1 MMRKKRNE
9 NKEGEVL
16 YVFEDWYEEKKVLEY
31 LSNMIKSE
39 MINLHIQS
47 LFNLTIDIL
56 GEKAV
61 KEFLLGN
68 KDSSDGMDNDTDG
81 FIYEEMKRDFLKSA
95 VTGMIALRQIKLSR
109 LPESALEI
117 KVKNLKEAYKLSD
130 VESEI
135 LTLVYLMERLSFFR
149 DFLKSISS
157 PGISLI
163 FALNYFPMILGVE
176 RWAVMNAL
184 TEGQLVKQGLIVTSP
199 FIRVNRKILED
210 LEGIKNNQTE
220 ADIINKDVPCL
231 SLSDFDISQDELM
244 VLDTLMKGEKGFN
257 LLIYGETGS
266 LKTAF
271 VEVLAREYNRQLLM
285 IDISETE
292 DRDDAR
298 KQIFRAI
305 SDVEHGKN
313 LLLIDNAD
321 DIFDSGPRF
330 FRERHRA
337 WLKDVMVSNRQIVW
351 TVRDPHSIE
360 PEVAKRFIFS
370 IGLKKTS
377 VEQKLRILDAELDR
391 LGLKG
396 YLTEEELKSLCRNH
410 DTERLLDVFTVVDFK
425 NQSREIAMR
434 QINTILENQERLISE
449 KFKKNIRSRD
459 FRYYTLSCLNCSE
472 NPEIIISALRN
483 YEDMKRRGISGGG
496 AFSMLLYGLPGTGKT
511 EFVHY
516 LGSVLGKE
524 VVLKR
529 ASDIYHPLVGM
540 SERHI
545 ALAFQE
551 AAQSDSILFFDEAD
565 TFLFPRK
572 NAMRSWEIS
581 FTNEILTQLENFSGI
596 VIFATNHMEA
606 LDPAALRRFR
616 FKVEFRPLRPEG
628 IVELYERL
636 LKPLVPEGC
645 ELTEDEL
652 KGLKEIDNLT
662 PGDFATVRARYLY
675 IEPSLLS
682 HDILIQAL
690 KEEVKY
696 KQNEKT
702 ISGFVSA

>member
-1 MMRKKRNE
+1 MMREKRSV

-39 MINLHIQS
+39 MLNLHIQS

-81 FIYEEMKRDFLKSA
+81 FIYEEIKRDFLESA
-95 VTGMIALRQIKLSR
+95 VTGMIALREIKLSR

-135 LTLVYLMERLSFFR
+135 LTLVYLAERLSFFR
-149 DFLKSISS
+149 DFFKSMRS

-176 RWAVMNAL
+176 RWVVMNAL

-199 FIRVNRKILED
+199 FIKTNRKILED

-220 ADIINKDVPCL
+220 AYIINKDVPVL
-231 SLSDFDISQDELM
+231 SLSDFYISQNELM

-257 LLIYGETGS
+257 LLIYGEADS
-266 LKTAF
+266 LKTTFAK
-271 VEVLAREYNRQLLM
+271 VLAREYNRQLLM

-305 SDVEHGKN
+305 SDVEHGKS
-313 LLLIDNAD
+313 LLLIGNAD
-321 DIFDSGPRF
+321 DIFDSGRGF

-337 WLKDVMVSNRQIVW
+337 WLKDVMESGVQIIW

-360 PEVAKRFIFS
+360 PEVARRFIFS

-377 VEQKLRILDAELDR
+377 IEQKLRILDAELDK

-396 YLTEEELKSLCRNH
+396 YLTEEELKGLCKNH
-410 DTERLLDVFTVVDFK
+410 ETERLLEVFTMVDFK
-425 NQSREIAMR
+425 NQSREIPMR
-434 QINTILENQERLISE
+434 QINTILENQERLRSG

-459 FRYYTLSCLNCSE
+459 FRYYTLNCLNCSE
-472 NPEIIISALRN
+472 DPERIINALRN
-483 YEDMKRRGISGGG
+483 YEDMKRRGIPGGG

-511 EFVHY
+511 EFVYY

-524 VVLKR
+524 IVLKR
-529 ASDIYHPLVGM
+529 ASDIYSPYVGM

-545 ALAFQE
+545 ALAFHE
-551 AAQSDSILFFDEAD
+551 AAESDSILFFDEAD

-572 NAMRSWEIS
+572 NAMSSWEIS
-581 FTNEILTQLENFSGI
+581 LTNEILTQLENFSGI
-596 VIFATNHMEA
+596 VIFATNHIEG

-628 IVELYERL
+628 ILELYERL

-652 KGLKEIDNLT
+652 KELKEIENLT
-662 PGDFATVRARYLY
+662 PGDLATVRERYLY
-675 IEPSLLS
+675 VEPSMLS
-682 HDILIQAL
+682 HEILIQAL